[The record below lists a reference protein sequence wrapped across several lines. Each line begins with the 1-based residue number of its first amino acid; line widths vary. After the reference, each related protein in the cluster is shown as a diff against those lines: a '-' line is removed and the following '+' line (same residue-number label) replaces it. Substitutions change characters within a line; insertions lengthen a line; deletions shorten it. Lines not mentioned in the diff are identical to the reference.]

1 MFISL
6 YLTLNFFDFFL
17 KFLVVHPDDQILKS
31 GCPER
36 NLVVID
42 DRTSVI
48 FSSAL
53 VERFVLLHMCVMS
66 DVLNIS
72 KFAVPGSVKKF

>member
-6 YLTLNFFDFFL
+6 YLTLKFFYFFL

-48 FSSAL
+48 FSSAEPQTFITGL
-53 VERFVLLHMCVMS
+53 YLPGPVCF
-66 DVLNIS
+66 NW
-72 KFAVPGSVKKF
+72 KFSSWNLFP

>member
-6 YLTLNFFDFFL
+6 YLTLKFFDFFL

-48 FSSAL
+48 FSSAQTCHIG
-53 VERFVLLHMCVMS
+53 V
-66 DVLNIS
+66 
-72 KFAVPGSVKKF
+72 GTW

>member
-6 YLTLNFFDFFL
+6 YLTLKFFDFFL
-17 KFLVVHPDDQILKS
+17 KFLVVHPDNQILKS

-42 DRTSVI
+42 DQMSVI
-48 FSSAL
+48 FSSD
-53 VERFVLLHMCVMS
+53 HMAVFRS
-66 DVLNIS
+66 RS
-72 KFAVPGSVKKF
+72 KPQI